1 MASTISNLSSPA
13 SSPSSTTSTSSNSN
27 IVTTPRKHL
36 TPLSTPTNNNVSI
49 TTIITPPIKTNDNH
63 VTTQVASTNSLTLEK
78 QNTNLLSTNNGI
90 HKATHKSSSNNNS
103 KQIVITQQVL
113 NHPIQKSN
121 RLNRQSEYLHSIGDH
136 GKAAQLNRK
145 GMSIL
150 ERSKNL
156 TCDKSALDS
165 INHLISHY
173 KSEYRFQRNLDE
185 ATTITNNMN
194 GSTILNNR
202 SRINNGPI
210 VMEQYGD
217 REMIMPKQYD
227 LSESMIGLSATQS
240 TNNHNLLTMNDFN
253 GQCLSP
259 IGHNGGD
266 TPSQST
272 PTTPG
277 VTLYSELYNLFIY
290 PWIQY
295 QKNLEEATENE
306 QLRKLFN
313 KTLLSTQQKLN
324 QVMQKTQSADETDM
338 ANSQFGSMSGMSSP
352 LHPMA
357 SSTAMHTDISKKLLS
372 LSYSLNADKVTRL
385 TNSVSKKDK
394 EIELLKKKIKEQQ
407 EIISKHEENW
417 KLMKQE
423 AMESAMNKANK

>member
-1 MASTISNLSSPA
+1 MENKINATTNLP
-13 SSPSSTTSTSSNSN
+13 N
-27 IVTTPRKHL
+27 
-36 TPLSTPTNNNVSI
+36 TNGGHK
-49 TTIITPPIKTNDNH
+49 THKTN
-63 VTTQVASTNSLTLEK
+63 S
-78 QNTNLLSTNNGI
+78 
-90 HKATHKSSSNNNS
+90 S

-113 NHPIQKSN
+113 SHPIQKSH
-121 RLNRQSEYLHSIGDH
+121 RLNRQSEYLHSIGDY

-156 TCDKSALDS
+156 TCDNNALDS

-173 KSEYRFQRNLDE
+173 KSEYRFQRNLEE
-185 ATTITNNMN
+185 ATHTTNSMN
-194 GSTILNNR
+194 SSTIINNR
-202 SRINNGPI
+202 SKIVSGPI

-227 LSESMIGLSATQS
+227 LSESVIALSSTQS
-240 TNNHNLLTMNDFN
+240 TNNHNLLAVNDSHFTS
-253 GQCLSP
+253 QCLSP
-259 IGHNGGD
+259 IGQHTGSD

-277 VTLYSELYNLFIY
+277 VTLYSELYNMFVY

-295 QKNLEEATENE
+295 QRSLEEATENE

-313 KTLLSTQQKLN
+313 KTLISTQQKLN
-324 QVMQKTQSADETDM
+324 QVMQKTQSAEESDM
-338 ANSQFGSMSGMSSP
+338 ASSQFGSMSGMSSP
-352 LHPMA
+352 LH
-357 SSTAMHTDISKKLLS
+357 STNTDISKKLLS

-385 TNSVSKKDK
+385 AQAVNKKDK
-394 EIELLKKKIKEQQ
+394 EMEALKKKIKEQQ
-407 EIISKHEENW
+407 EIISQHEENW

-423 AMESAMNKANK
+423 AMESASNRTNQ